1 MIVTQNDPK
10 VRLAAAIA
18 QARRWRINSL
28 MLGILL
34 GMSVLANLYL
44 DRTQGAPS
52 DEDSHRA
59 LVKP

>member
-1 MIVTQNDPK
+1 MIVAQNDPK

-28 MLGILL
+28 RLSILL

-44 DRTQGAPS
+44 ERSQGAPS
-52 DEDSHRA
+52 YEDSNRP